1 MSKQSSFMEI
11 YSRWVNNSTDLSE
24 GLKEIEGLELRRK
37 ILI

>member
-1 MSKQSSFMEI
+1 MSKQSSFVEI
-11 YSRWVNNSTDLSE
+11 YSRWVSNSTDLSE